1 MKSSFKVTD
10 PSAQTKA
17 GEAEELAAQL
27 ETAQREHQ
35 LLTRRLAAAERQ
47 AAELQKAQQQ
57 LLSSTS
63 WKITA
68 PLRSLR
74 MRMGAPPPVDSNVEF
89 NFEVDDGG
97 HASNVDTGIA
107 LLPAGLP
114 DTVVASSLSEELRS
128 NEVCRILD
136 LDWTMKDLVPDA
148 FLEPQLHQPRAEAE
162 ALTPMYLGD
171 EPAIERIAFLGS
183 AELAAELAF
192 EAGVIPLTE
201 SSWGAQLAASRYA
214 MLLIEPVWHV
224 GNREWRACLSN
235 GARGHE
241 NVEAL
246 LRDAKARGI
255 PRVLWFR
262 GGKADLDAF
271 AWLALHVDAVY
282 ATDEATAAALQERTG
297 RRTDVLPT
305 AIQPALH
312 NPLRS
317 WEQLPLTGFADR
329 VLYDGW
335 LDLLEGASDDPL
347 VRHFK
352 DSRLLVGESEWE
364 FGGVRLAD
372 AADYQANAI
381 GCLSPASKIAMSK
394 MVGAEIFRD
403 TPLIPDWRRDLMV
416 QRSIACGAITADTA
430 SGGAAWAGQPLRG
443 SPKELGGKIEAL
455 LGAPLQLAR
464 TRHLAF
470 RELFSNH
477 CLADRLN
484 QVSKDLGLDIHF
496 GRRPAKV
503 ACLLITMRPEL
514 LAGCLDRF
522 RADRYPHKEL
532 VVVLHG
538 QHWSLDDARA
548 LIRPG
553 EEISIFQLGKEQSLG
568 SCLNF
573 AAAQSDAEYWAKFD
587 DDDLYGPNYLSD
599 IMLYR
604 RATDF
609 SLGGKTAAF
618 IYSQAE
624 DEILWDSKYASERA
638 WQFRRPGKGER
649 VHIAGGTLIG
659 KREVLEAVPFS
670 DVRRRG
676 SDTDLL
682 RRADEAGFGFV
693 SFDFFN
699 FALFRSG
706 AKGFHTWNSSMDI
719 FKQRTVGVG
728 SASEVES
735 IIYV

>member
-1 MKSSFKVTD
+1 MNSTFKDTI
-10 PSAQTKA
+10 PPPQA
-17 GEAEELAAQL
+17 GGETMDDLVAQL
-27 ETAQREHQ
+27 EAGKRDYRV
-35 LLTRRLAAAERQ
+35 LRRKLAAAERR
-47 AAELQKAQQQ
+47 ADELQKAQQEI
-57 LLSSTS
+57 LSSTS

-68 PLRSLR
+68 PLRTLR
-74 MRMGAPPPVDSNVEF
+74 MRMGAPPPVDLNIEVEPGD
-89 NFEVDDGG
+89 EDEQDVSAG
-97 HASNVDTGIA
+97 TGIA
-107 LLPAGLP
+107 LIPSDVP
-114 DTVVASSLSEELRS
+114 DRMVASSLSEALRS
-128 NEVCRILD
+128 NDVCQILD
-136 LDWTMKDLVPDA
+136 LDWTMKDLVPDTYLKREVFGREDEIRTLA
-148 FLEPQLHQPRAEAE
+148 PL
-162 ALTPMYLGD
+162 YLGK
-171 EPAIERIAFLGS
+171 EPTPARIAFLGS

-192 EAGVIPLTE
+192 DAGVTPLRE
-201 SSWGAQLAASRYA
+201 SGWGAQLAAARYA

-224 GNREWRACLSN
+224 GNREWRASLTN
-235 GARGHE
+235 GARGRE
-241 NVEAL
+241 GVEAL
-246 LRDAKARGI
+246 LRDAETRGI

-262 GGKADLDAF
+262 GGTADLEPY
-271 AWLALHVDAVY
+271 AWLAAHVDAVY
-282 ATDEATAAALQERTG
+282 ATDEATAAALQKHTG
-297 RRTDVLPT
+297 RQVGVLPT

-312 NPLRS
+312 NPLRT
-317 WEQLPLTGFADR
+317 WEQLPLTGFSDR

-335 LDLLEGASDDPL
+335 LDLLEGASSDPL

-352 DSRLLVGESEWE
+352 DTRLLVGESEWQ
-364 FGGVRLAD
+364 FGGVRLSD
-372 AADYQANAI
+372 AADYQPNAI

-394 MVGAEIFRD
+394 MVGAEIYRKS
-403 TPLIPDWRRDLMV
+403 PLIPDWRRDQMV

-430 SGGAAWAGQPLRG
+430 SSGAAWAGLPLRG
-443 SPKELGGKIEAL
+443 DPAALTEQLGAL
-455 LGAPLQLAR
+455 LDAPLMRAR
-464 TRHLAF
+464 SRHLAF
-470 RELFSNH
+470 RELFSSH

-484 QVSKDLGLDIHF
+484 QISSDLGLDVHF

-503 ACLLITMRPEL
+503 ACLLVTMRPEL
-514 LAGCLDRF
+514 LPGCLERF

-538 QHWSLDDARA
+538 DGWRIDDARA

-609 SLGGKTAAF
+609 PLGGKTAAF
-618 IYSQAE
+618 IYSQGD
-624 DEILWDSKYASERA
+624 DEILWDPRYASERA
-638 WQFRRPGKGER
+638 WQFRRAGRGER
-649 VHIAGGTLIG
+649 VHIAGGTLVG
-659 KREVLEAVPFS
+659 KREVLDSVPFS

-682 RRADEAGFGFV
+682 RRADEAGFDFV

-706 AKGFHTWNSSMDI
+706 AEGFHTWNNSMDT
-719 FKQRTVGVG
+719 FKKRTVTVG
-728 SASEVES
+728 SASQVES
-735 IIYV
+735 VIYV